1 MLKTSLPLCLC
12 AAALA
17 VAGCDQSE
25 PNNVASAEPGAAEDA
40 AGGETIGAS
49 LDQNGR
55 FFQAARSVGLDAT
68 LAGPGPYTVLVP
80 TDEAFTAVEGGALND
95 AGNPQNRAEITRILT
110 YHILPG
116 VILAEDIGKAV
127 DSGDG
132 RAVLATMGGETLTA
146 TREGDAI
153 VLTDGGG
160 GKARITQADQQHSNG
175 VVHRV
180 DAVLTPPQP
189 GAGAGEGQ
197 GADQAQPGNQA
208 QPAQ

>member
-1 MLKTSLPLCLC
+1 MLKTSLPLCFC
-12 AAALA
+12 AAVLA
-17 VAGCDQSE
+17 VAGCDRSE
-25 PNNVASAEPGAAEDA
+25 PNNLASAEPGAAQDA

-55 FFQAARSVGLDAT
+55 FFQAARSVGLDST
-68 LAGPGPYTVLVP
+68 LTGPGPYTVLVP
-80 TDEAFTAVEGGALND
+80 TDEAFAAVEGGALND

-132 RAVLATMGGETLTA
+132 KAVLATMGGETLTA
-146 TREGDAI
+146 TKEGDAI

-180 DAVLTPPQP
+180 DAVLAPPQP
-189 GAGAGEGQ
+189 GAGAGQ
-197 GADQAQPGNQA
+197 GAGQAQPGNQA